1 MKKIFKKMYKIL
13 MTFGILIVNI
23 RNRVFGVVDPK
34 PYTAYG
40 VDYMPTPDYG
50 VEYIPKIDCIKIVS
64 FIAIPI
70 FWIIGIIVY
79 WKKSKEEK
87 KEKIKVLII
96 VNIIIIVLILIAI
109 AVFKIIG

>member
-13 MTFGILIVNI
+13 MTFGILLVSIKNKVLALTSDYEI
-23 RNRVFGVVDPK
+23 DVGKFEGAP
-34 PYTAYG
+34 AYG
-40 VDYMPTPDYG
+40 IDYT
-50 VEYIPKIDCIKIVS
+50 PKIDYIKIVS

-96 VNIIIIVLILIAI
+96 VNIIVIILILIGI
-109 AVFKIIG
+109 AVFKTIG

>member
-1 MKKIFKKMYKIL
+1 MKKVFKKMYKIL
-13 MTFGILIVNI
+13 MALVVLFISIKNEVLGA
-23 RNRVFGVVDPK
+23 GVTP
-34 PYTAYG
+34 AYG
-40 VDYMPTPDYG
+40 IDIDETAHV
-50 VEYIPKIDCIKIVS
+50 YIGDFIVKVIS

-96 VNIIIIVLILIAI
+96 VSIIIIILILIGI
-109 AVFKIIG
+109 AVFKTIG

>member
-13 MTFGILIVNI
+13 MAL
-23 RNRVFGVVDPK
+23 GVLFISIKNKVLAASPAYGVDFRDLEVAP
-34 PYTAYG
+34 AYG
-40 VDYMPTPDYG
+40 VDY
-50 VEYIPKIDCIKIVS
+50 IHKIDYIKIGN

-87 KEKIKVLII
+87 KKKLKKLVI
-96 VNIIIIVLILIAI
+96 VNIIIIILILIGI
-109 AVFKIIG
+109 VVFKMIG